1 MPHVTIHISEVN
13 AVLTGMYPECTFT
26 GLLIARTK
34 QSIEIINK
42 CYGIME
48 FSTKDIEKI
57 EY

>member
-1 MPHVTIHISEVN
+1 MTILTIHISEVT
-13 AVLTGMYPECTFT
+13 AVLTGMYPECSFT
-26 GLLIARTK
+26 GLLIARAK
-34 QSIEIINK
+34 NSIEIINK